1 MSFLDNLFSQYG
13 QAGQY
18 ASDRMNGKNQT
29 MPQREW
35 SPSDPSQMLDQ
46 VQQPMPSGIPQQMNS
61 SLMPGQDTSQP
72 NPTSLM
78 GQMSGGMGGPAG
90 LPPTDNSGQPTP
102 SSLMGQMSQGI
113 TPQMQ
118 TPVAAPESQPVADY
132 APAQYGDL
140 VKAQEDKNKPM
151 DMGSM
156 MQLLQGGLGSYT
168 ATPTQGTGEKGIIG
182 KAFQSY
188 VSGLAGKAGGK

>member
-18 ASDRMNGKNQT
+18 ASDRMNGKAET
-29 MPQREW
+29 MDKREW
-35 SPSDPSQMLDQ
+35 QPSDPSQMLAQ
-46 VQQPMPSGIPQQMNS
+46 VQQPMPSGMAQQMNS

-113 TPQMQ
+113 SPQMQ
-118 TPVAAPESQPVADY
+118 TPIAPPESQPVADF

-140 VKAQEDKNKPM
+140 VQKQAEKDKPM
-151 DMGSM
+151 DMQSM
-156 MQLLQGGLGSYT
+156 MGLLQGGLGSYKSS
-168 ATPTQGTGEKGIIG
+168 PTQGYGEKGIIG

-188 VSGLAGKAGGK
+188 VSALGGKAGGK